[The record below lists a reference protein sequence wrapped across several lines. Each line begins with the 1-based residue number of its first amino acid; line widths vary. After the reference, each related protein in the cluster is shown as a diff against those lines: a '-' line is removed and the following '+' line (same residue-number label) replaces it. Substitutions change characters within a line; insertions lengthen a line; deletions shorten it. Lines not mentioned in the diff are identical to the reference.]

1 MTKRKGG
8 RVVECGGLENRCSEF
23 RNRGFESP
31 PFRNGSIINFCIY
44 LFLCLIFSQTRTLQ
58 AQSSTENWVPIAT
71 EQDKSLFINV
81 TGLSGFQDDEIYVW
95 SLEEMDSAITM
106 EEVNGDIYKIKTYY
120 HINKKLF
127 RYGVVQII
135 YYDKNNNVL
144 KSYNYSRDTEN
155 PDFIYNFP
163 IIKNSDAYKILAKCL
178 EFIKSDSSTIR

>member
-1 MTKRKGG
+1 M
-8 RVVECGGLENRCSEF
+8 VECGGLENRCSEF

-31 PFRNGSIINFCIY
+31 PFRNRFILNFYTY
-44 LFLCLIFSQTRTLQ
+44 LFLCLIFFQIKISQ
-58 AQSSTENWVPIAT
+58 AQSSSENWVSILS
-71 EQDKSLFINV
+71 EQDKSLYINV

-95 SLEEMDSAITM
+95 TLEDTKSSISM
-106 EEVNGDIYKIKTYY
+106 EEVDGDIYKIKTYY

-144 KSYNYSRDTEN
+144 KSYNYNRDTEN

-163 IIKNSDAYKILAKCL
+163 IVKNSDVYKILAKCL
-178 EFIKSDSSTIR
+178 EYIRPIGGNQ